1 MSDFV
6 HDGVSI
12 PEDRQQLLLAEW
24 ESRPSNPP
32 SLKESV
38 QIAFPDIEEKFQ
50 DGRSKYGKCVKAFL
64 ASQDMKAKAS
74 HEYQGRDDV
83 SLSDEMKE
91 YIVNNGHAMSDLDV
105 AKIIFDDN
113 TLTNLHKET
122 RLVSDYR
129 QSQGIEQS
137 LLVPSQTNDVPSQAE
152 YKPPRTINL
161 IISRVNKYVLD
172 GIDKDK
178 LTARQRKE
186 IESLIG
192 YLHTYR
198 FLHQINGY
206 DSQVDRDLFESSFI
220 RYTYD
225 KADLT
230 QEEVDQYIVLASE
243 VVIASNIQRRVEHLQ
258 GLLAAAANDTEGRRI
273 SMSLVEAIGK
283 AQNDYHQSVGRQNK
297 LLSDLKEKR
306 SDRLKNQIKENAS
319 IINLVQMWKE
329 EESRKKLIQ
338 LAELRKQVV
347 KEEVKNISSMDEVK
361 ARILVISED
370 EVLEG

>member
-24 ESRPSNPP
+24 ESRPNNPP

-38 QIAFPDIEEKFQ
+38 QIAFPDIEEKLQ

-172 GIDKDK
+172 GINKDK

-258 GLLAAAANDTEGRRI
+258 GLLDDAANDTEGRRI

-319 IINLVQMWKE
+319 IINLVQLWKE
-329 EESRKKLIQ
+329 EESRKKLIK

-347 KEEVKNISSMDEVK
+347 KEEVQNISSMDEVK
-361 ARILVISED
+361 ARILGISED
-370 EVLEG
+370 EILEG

>member
-12 PEDRQQLLLAEW
+12 PEDRQQLLLGEW
-24 ESRPSNPP
+24 ESRPNNPP

-38 QIAFPDIEEKFQ
+38 QIAFPDVEEKFQ

-91 YIVNNGHAMSDLDV
+91 YIFNNGHAMSDLDV
-105 AKIIFDDN
+105 AKIIFDDS

-129 QSQGIEQS
+129 QSEGIEQT
-137 LLVPSQTNDVPSQAE
+137 LLAPAQANDVPTQVE

-161 IISRVNKYVLD
+161 ITSRINKYVLD
-172 GIDKDK
+172 GINKDK

-258 GLLAAAANDTEGRRI
+258 GLLDDAANDTEGRRI

-297 LLSDLKEKR
+297 LLNDLKEKR

-329 EESRKKLIQ
+329 EESRKKLIK
-338 LAELRKQVV
+338 LAELRKQVI
-347 KEEVKNISSMDEVK
+347 KEEVENISSMDEVK
-361 ARILVISED
+361 ARIMGISED

>member
-64 ASQDMKAKAS
+64 AYQDMKAKAS

-225 KADLT
+225 KAALT
-230 QEEVDQYIVLASE
+230 QEELDQYIVLASE

-258 GLLAAAANDTEGRRI
+258 GLLDAAANDTEGRRI

-361 ARILVISED
+361 ARILGISED

>member
-137 LLVPSQTNDVPSQAE
+137 LLVPSQTNAVPSQAE

-258 GLLAAAANDTEGRRI
+258 GLLDDAANDTEGRRI

-361 ARILVISED
+361 ARILGISED

>member
-24 ESRPSNPP
+24 ESRPNNPP

-38 QIAFPDIEEKFQ
+38 QIAFPDIEEKLQ

-172 GIDKDK
+172 GINKDK

-258 GLLAAAANDTEGRRI
+258 GLLDDAANDTEGRRI

-319 IINLVQMWKE
+319 IINLVQLWKE

-361 ARILVISED
+361 ARILGISED

>member
-113 TLTNLHKET
+113 TLTTLHKET

-258 GLLAAAANDTEGRRI
+258 GLLDDAANDTEGRRI

-361 ARILVISED
+361 ARILGISED